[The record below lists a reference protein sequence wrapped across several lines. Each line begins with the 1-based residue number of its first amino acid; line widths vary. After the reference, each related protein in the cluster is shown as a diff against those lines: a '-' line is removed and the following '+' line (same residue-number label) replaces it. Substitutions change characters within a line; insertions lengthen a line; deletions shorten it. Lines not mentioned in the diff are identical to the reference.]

1 MGLDS
6 VCSLI
11 RTLYDNPYIAQACGI
26 DSPAQ
31 IPSQPTFS
39 RFFAKLCRKQYA
51 LAVKDMMR
59 NMVRRMFKEY
69 PGFGKSVAIDSTD
82 IKAWSNGGKRRE
94 GKTSDPEAGWVIKK
108 NTDGN
113 REYVWGYKVH
123 LIADTQYEMPLGMI
137 VTKGNTPDVKRAS
150 NLLSEVRFTPCC
162 R

>member
-1 MGLDS
+1 
-6 VCSLI
+6 
-11 RTLYDNPYIAQACGI
+11 
-26 DSPAQ
+26 
-31 IPSQPTFS
+31 
-39 RFFAKLCRKQYA
+39 
-51 LAVKDMMR
+51 MMR

-137 VTKGNTPDVKRAS
+137 VTIGNTPDVKRAS